1 MSTEQEVDSNG
12 RELVG
17 QEAGAIAVQR
27 AWTRRWSRSFILAE
41 KRLFLWLPP

>member
-1 MSTEQEVDSNG
+1 MLLILFRLLSLFKLAVCYMSTEQEVDSNG

-27 AWTRRWSRSFILAE
+27 A
-41 KRLFLWLPP
+41 